1 VTTAAIIYLD
11 NNNPVDH
18 HAQEVMMSSTLRATL
33 LFFLV
38 STNPAAAFNNH
49 RIVNTAS
56 HSKNNNNS
64 CYKSSELNL
73 YNSVEEAIGEA
84 QRICSEQGGDS
95 EACRVAWDIVEELE
109 AADAHRTPA
118 HPTTQQELSYGPLIL
133 SLDLLSAKIDR
144 KMDEL
149 NKLSQS
155 LVEAGAGPEVER
167 LAYASE
173 EMKGILEEAVRSLDM
188 YR

>member
-1 VTTAAIIYLD
+1 
-11 NNNPVDH
+11 
-18 HAQEVMMSSTLRATL
+18 MSSTLRATL
-33 LFFLV
+33 LFLV
-38 STNPAAAFNNH
+38 STTPTAAFTNH
-49 RIVNTAS
+49 RITNTAS
-56 HSKNNNNS
+56 HIN
-64 CYKSSELNL
+64 KSSSEINL

-84 QRICSEQGGDS
+84 QRVCNEQGGDS

-118 HPTTQQELSYGPLIL
+118 NPTSQQEVSYGPLIM

-149 NKLSQS
+149 NKLSES

-167 LAYASE
+167 LAYASA
-173 EMKGILEEAVRSLDM
+173 EMKGILEEAVRSLDV

>member
-1 VTTAAIIYLD
+1 
-11 NNNPVDH
+11 
-18 HAQEVMMSSTLRATL
+18 MMISSTLRATL
-33 LFFLV
+33 LCFLV
-38 STNPAAAFNNH
+38 STNPAAAFTNH
-49 RIVNTAS
+49 RTTNAAAS
-56 HSKNNNNS
+56 HTNKTNS
-64 CYKSSELNL
+64 SYKSSELNL

-84 QRICSEQGGDS
+84 QRICNEQGGDS
-95 EACRVAWDIVEELE
+95 EACKVAWDIVEELE
-109 AADAHRTPA
+109 AADAHRTPT
-118 HPTTQQELSYGPLIL
+118 HPTSSQEVSYGPLIS

-149 NKLSQS
+149 NKLSTS

-173 EMKGILEEAVRSLDM
+173 EMKQILEEAVRSLDV

>member
-1 VTTAAIIYLD
+1 
-11 NNNPVDH
+11 
-18 HAQEVMMSSTLRATL
+18 MSSSSSSLLRATTL
-33 LFFLV
+33 LFLIS
-38 STNPAAAFNNH
+38 STPAAAFNNH
-49 RIVNTAS
+49 HIINTAS
-56 HSKNNNNS
+56 HSKSNS
-64 CYKSSELNL
+64 SYKSSKLNL

-109 AADAHRTPA
+109 AADSHRTPA
-118 HPTTQQELSYGPLIL
+118 HSTTQQELSYGPLIL

>member
-1 VTTAAIIYLD
+1 MIVLSSALRTATTLLCFLASTNSTAAFT
-11 NNNPVDH
+11 NH
-18 HAQEVMMSSTLRATL
+18 H
-33 LFFLV
+33 
-38 STNPAAAFNNH
+38 
-49 RIVNTAS
+49 TAS
-56 HSKNNNNS
+56 HSCSNKTP
-64 CYKSSELNL
+64 YQSSKLNL
-73 YNSVEEAIGEA
+73 YNSVEEAISEA
-84 QRICSEQGGDS
+84 QRICNEQGGDS
-95 EACRVAWDIVEELE
+95 EACKVAWDIVEELE

-118 HPTTQQELSYGPLIL
+118 HPTSQQELSYGPLIM

-149 NKLSQS
+149 NKLSTS

-173 EMKGILEEAVRSLDM
+173 EMKGILEEAVRSLDV

>member
-1 VTTAAIIYLD
+1 
-11 NNNPVDH
+11 
-18 HAQEVMMSSTLRATL
+18 MSLLRTTL
-33 LFFLV
+33 LCFLI
-38 STNPAAAFNNH
+38 SINPAAAFTNPPT
-49 RIVNTAS
+49 VNTIS
-56 HSKNNNNS
+56 PQRHP
-64 CYKSSELNL
+64 SSELNL

-84 QRICSEQGGDS
+84 QRVCIELGPDS

-118 HPTTQQELSYGPLIL
+118 NPNSQQELSYGPLIM

-167 LAYASE
+167 LAYASAD
-173 EMKGILEEAVRSLDM
+173 MKVILEEAVRSLDV

>member
-1 VTTAAIIYLD
+1 
-11 NNNPVDH
+11 
-18 HAQEVMMSSTLRATL
+18 M
-33 LFFLV
+33 
-38 STNPAAAFNNH
+38 
-49 RIVNTAS
+49 
-56 HSKNNNNS
+56 
-64 CYKSSELNL
+64 
-73 YNSVEEAIGEA
+73 
-84 QRICSEQGGDS
+84 
-95 EACRVAWDIVEELE
+95 AWDIVEELE

-118 HPTTQQELSYGPLIL
+118 HPTSQQEVSYGPLIS

-149 NKLSQS
+149 NKLSTS

-173 EMKGILEEAVRSLDM
+173 EMKGILEEAVRSLDA

>member
-1 VTTAAIIYLD
+1 MI
-11 NNNPVDH
+11 
-18 HAQEVMMSSTLRATL
+18 SSTLRATL
-33 LFFLV
+33 LCFLA
-38 STNPAAAFNNH
+38 TNTPAAAFTNH
-49 RIVNTAS
+49 RITNTAS
-56 HSKNNNNS
+56 HTNKTNNHS
-64 CYKSSELNL
+64 SYRSSELNL

-84 QRICSEQGGDS
+84 QRVCNEQGGDS
-95 EACRVAWDIVEELE
+95 EACKVAWDIVEELE

-118 HPTTQQELSYGPLIL
+118 TPTSQQELSYGPLIM

-149 NKLSQS
+149 NKLSTS

-173 EMKGILEEAVRSLDM
+173 EMKGILEEAVRSLDQ

>member
-1 VTTAAIIYLD
+1 
-11 NNNPVDH
+11 
-18 HAQEVMMSSTLRATL
+18 
-33 LFFLV
+33 
-38 STNPAAAFNNH
+38 
-49 RIVNTAS
+49 
-56 HSKNNNNS
+56 
-64 CYKSSELNL
+64 
-73 YNSVEEAIGEA
+73 
-84 QRICSEQGGDS
+84 
-95 EACRVAWDIVEELE
+95 
-109 AADAHRTPA
+109 
-118 HPTTQQELSYGPLIL
+118 L